1 MTTEGTASN
10 ASRHSATRN
19 KKGGCFVGVVC
30 LDELAATNGAC
41 LPEQISRVHSGGNVN
56 MDNAT
61 FLSQH
66 TVATPTGR
74 SSPMHAS
81 AECSSNTLNSNNGL
95 MHYQP
100 QPYGVPSDFDSSGFA
115 SLPAPNHHSSS
126 MVVSG
131 STQLQVPN
139 HRSSSMIVTGSRLP
153 PLVSPMY
160 QDVPNQN
167 RKRPSMAMD
176 FSMSMSTS
184 GGNEQPK
191 AAKSRK
197 LTKQEKPKKRWTWKK
212 PKGMPKRPL
221 SAYNL

>member
-19 KKGGCFVGVVC
+19 KKGGCFVGVVR
-30 LDELAATNGAC
+30 LDELTAPNGAC
-41 LPEQISRVHSGGNVN
+41 LPEQTSRVHSGGNVN

-66 TVATPTGR
+66 AVSAPTGR

-81 AECSSNTLNSNNGL
+81 AEYSSNTLNINNGL
-95 MHYQP
+95 MHHQP
-100 QPYGVPSDFDSSGFA
+100 QPYGVPSGFA
-115 SLPAPNHHSSS
+115 SLPAPNHRSSS
-126 MVVSG
+126 MVVGG

-160 QDVPNQN
+160 QDVPKQN

-176 FSMSMSTS
+176 FSMSTS